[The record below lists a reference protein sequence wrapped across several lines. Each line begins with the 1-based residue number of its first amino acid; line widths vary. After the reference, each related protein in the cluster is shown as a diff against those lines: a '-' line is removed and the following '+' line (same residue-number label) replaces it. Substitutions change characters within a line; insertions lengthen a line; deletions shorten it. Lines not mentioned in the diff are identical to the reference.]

1 MSLSAKGI
9 HEPVLISLN
18 TSYSAH
24 WGAEE
29 EGRARHVRQQI
40 VGVGGREWE
49 AGAEGGRYNNE
60 RGGGHGMCVNHE

>member
-29 EGRARHVRQQI
+29 EGKACASTNW
-40 VGVGGREWE
+40 GVGGREWE